1 MNTTILYS
9 KPRHRRSFLAGLISF
24 FLPTFPLVDAYRVDL
39 RAKANDDEW
48 ARARRAMI
56 ERQLLA
62 RGIRDARV
70 LQAMGSIPRELFVPE
85 KVRDQA
91 YHDRPLPIG
100 ARQTISQPYIVAY
113 MTELLGLKGMER
125 ILEIGTGS
133 GYQAA
138 VLGKL
143 AAEVY
148 SIEILPALSGRA
160 KTVIEQLGFDNI
172 FLKVGDGFFGWPEKS
187 PFDAILITAAA
198 PRIPEPLWVQLREGG
213 RLIMP
218 LGEEGRAQK
227 LIRVTK
233 SGGKRM
239 TEEVSGVYF
248 VPLTGAIQSDHR

>member
-1 MNTTILYS
+1 LYP
-9 KPRHRRSFLAGLISF
+9 KPRHRRSFLAGLLSF
-24 FLPTFPLVDAYRVDL
+24 FLPALPLVDASQVDL
-39 RAKANDDEW
+39 RAAANNDEW
-48 ARARRAMI
+48 IRARRAMI
-56 ERQLLA
+56 ERQLSA

-85 KVRDQA
+85 RLRAQA
-91 YHDRPLPIG
+91 YDDRPLPIG

-113 MTELLGLKGMER
+113 MTELLSLKGIER
-125 ILEIGTGS
+125 VLEIGTGS

-148 SIEILPALSGRA
+148 SIEILPELSVRA
-160 KTVIEQLGFDNI
+160 KTVLERLGFDNI
-172 FLKVGDGFFGWPEKS
+172 FLKVGDGFFGWPERS
-187 PFDAILITAAA
+187 PFDAILVTASA
-198 PRIPEPLWVQLREGG
+198 PRIPDPLWVQLREEG

-233 SGGKRM
+233 SGGKRLI
-239 TEEVSGVYF
+239 EEVSGVYF
-248 VPLTGAIQSDHR
+248 VPLTGAIRSDHR